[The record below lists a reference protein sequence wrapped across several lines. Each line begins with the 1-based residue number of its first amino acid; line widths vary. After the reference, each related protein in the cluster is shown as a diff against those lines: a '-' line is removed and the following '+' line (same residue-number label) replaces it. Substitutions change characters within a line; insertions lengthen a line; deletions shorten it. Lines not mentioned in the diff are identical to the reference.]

1 MLFIHKEKT
10 FPLIRSRALI
20 LISVIYNPS
29 VISFTELYKF
39 YSPKEVFFLSSISE
53 TDIRFLKGIGE
64 KRAGYFRKLGIE
76 TIEDLLT
83 YYPRGYEDWK
93 CITPIQ
99 SAPFDETLAIKAT
112 VISRPMPLKTRS
124 GKLIYRTCATD
135 GMGIIHLTFFNNQ
148 YVSSDL
154 KENEE
159 YIFYGKIKENDNGA
173 KEMLSPKYMKAAD
186 NEYLHPVY
194 HQNSALN
201 SKAIGKAVK
210 TALEAFRDSIT
221 ETLPAGQ
228 LLKYKLPGIY
238 EALHNIHFP
247 KNEDDIKAARRR
259 LIYEELLILQ
269 LGILSHSVSRDEITA
284 HSLKDYTADFISSLP
299 FTLTNAQKRAIKE
312 CADDMKMHTPM
323 RRLLQG
329 DVGSGK
335 TAVAASLMASAVKN
349 GCQCVLMAP
358 TEVLARQH
366 YDTFRKF
373 FKDTDTEIVLLTGSL
388 TAKNKRLV
396 KEDILSGKA
405 EIIIGTHAIITEDTK
420 FNNLAL
426 VITDEQHR
434 FGVSQRAA
442 LRDKGDEPHV
452 LVMSAT
458 PIPRTLSLII
468 YGDLD
473 ISVLD
478 EKPKGRQEIKTCS
491 VPSLYRERMYT
502 FIRQEVKKG
511 RQCYIVCPMVE
522 ENEDYEGERKSVEE
536 YHKLLS
542 STVFS
547 DLRCAVLHGQM
558 KQKQKDE
565 IMARFKAGETDI
577 LFCTVVI
584 EVGIDVPN
592 SNVMVIENAECFGL
606 SQLHQLRGRV
616 GRGSEK
622 SYCILVSDAKGK
634 EARQRFDILCA
645 TNDGFAVAEE
655 DLKLRGPGDFFGSR
669 QSGLPVLK
677 IASLMTDSRILYAAR
692 NEAESILNA
701 DPYLENKENA
711 NLKKKTSALFADI
724 S

>member
-1 MLFIHKEKT
+1 MQ
-10 FPLIRSRALI
+10 
-20 LISVIYNPS
+20 
-29 VISFTELYKF
+29 
-39 YSPKEVFFLSSISE
+39 
-53 TDIRFLKGIGE
+53 
-64 KRAGYFRKLGIE
+64 
-76 TIEDLLT
+76 DLLT

-93 CITPIQ
+93 NTVSIKE
-99 SAPFDETLAIKAT
+99 APLEQTLAIKAT
-112 VISRPMPLKTRS
+112 VISKPLPIKTRS

-135 GMGIIHLTFFNNQ
+135 GMGILHLTFFNNS
-148 YVSSDL
+148 YVSSAL

-159 YIFYGKIKENDNGA
+159 YVFYGKIKENDNGG
-173 KEMLSPKYMKAAD
+173 KEMLSPKYMKASGSG
-186 NEYLHPVY
+186 YLHPVY
-194 HQNSALN
+194 TQTAALN
-201 SKAIGKAVK
+201 SNAISKAIK
-210 TALEAFRDSIT
+210 TALEAFRDNIP
-221 ETLPAGQ
+221 ETLPASQ
-228 LLKYKLPGIY
+228 LIKYRLPGIY
-238 EALHNIHFP
+238 EALRCIHFP
-247 KNEDDIKAARRR
+247 TDEEEIKSARRR
-259 LIYEELLILQ
+259 LIYEELLVLQ
-269 LGILSHSVSRDEITA
+269 LGIMSRSKTKTETTA
-284 HSLKDYTADFISSLP
+284 HILEDYTDEFISALP
-299 FTLTNAQKRAIKE
+299 FTLTNAQQRAIKE
-312 CADDMKMHTPM
+312 CAADMKMHTPM

-335 TAVAASLMASAVKN
+335 TAVAAALMASTVKN

-366 YDTFRKF
+366 YETFRRF
-373 FKDTDTEIVLLTGSL
+373 FGETDTKTVLLTGSL

-396 KEDILSGKA
+396 KEEILSGEA
-405 EIIIGTHAIITEDTK
+405 QIIIGTHAVITQDTV
-420 FNNLAL
+420 FSNLAL

-442 LRDKGDEPHV
+442 LRGKGDEPHV

-478 EKPKGRQEIKTCS
+478 EKPAGRQEIKTLA
-491 VPSLYRERMYT
+491 VPGVYRERMYS
-502 FIRQEVKKG
+502 FIKKEVSKG

-522 ENEDYEGERKSVEE
+522 ENEEYEGERKSAEE
-536 YHKLLS
+536 YYRLLS
-542 STVFS
+542 ATVFS
-547 DLRCAVLHGQM
+547 DIRCAVLHGQM
-558 KQKQKDE
+558 KQKQKDS
-565 IMARFKAGETDI
+565 IMADFKDGKIDV

-622 SYCILVSDAKGK
+622 SYCVLVSDSKGK

-645 TNDGFAVAEE
+645 TNDGFLVAEE

-669 QSGLPVLK
+669 QSGLPSLK
-677 IASLMTDSRILYAAR
+677 IASLMTDSRILYAAK
-692 NEAESILNA
+692 NEAEAILAA
-701 DPYLENKENA
+701 DPYLEKRENA
-711 NLKKKTSALFADI
+711 YLRKKTSALFADI